1 MAVKIQTL
9 NVFNRMK
16 RKMSTKLNNSISIV
30 NTSEN
35 DCQSRQECNSEEKA
49 CQNLPQI
56 KNFEKFHVSDEES
69 QKIIYKIKNNRQS
82 VININGNQTL
92 NFPVKKK
99 LNFKNL
105 KKHLIT
111 AGSEAHEKSKNKFK
125 TVVNL
130 ELMKEELKQLED
142 PPLTQRDKDLM
153 ASRLTYSF
161 FDQPCEQLAQNLL
174 GKILVRKLENGTILK
189 GRIVETES
197 YLGAIDKAS
206 HTYQYRV
213 SARNLPMY
221 MPPGTIYVYFT
232 YGMYYCFNLSSQE
245 PDSQVEIKSIE
256 PLKGLSYMELLLN
269 TRQIK
274 GQQEKEMVE
283 NIKNYKTQDLC
294 NDPGDGC
301 AVLVR
306 ALEPI
311 EGIEEMEKNRN
322 SIKKSSSKK
331 LKKEFISHELCNG
344 PSKLCMAYLLD
355 KGHSKYSLCSWKGL
369 WLEEDNFNEEKIKI
383 IKCKRIGIESCGIEW
398 ANKPL
403 RYYIHNNKSVSK
415 RDKIAEANC

>member
-1 MAVKIQTL
+1 MAVKLQTM
-9 NVFNRMK
+9 NIFNKMK
-16 RKMSTKLNNSISIV
+16 RKMSTKLNNALLIL
-30 NTSEN
+30 NTSEK
-35 DCQSRQECNSEEKA
+35 DCQAKEKYNSEESSTDLKN
-49 CQNLPQI
+49 QNKVQVT
-56 KNFEKFHVSDEES
+56 NEEE
-69 QKIIYKIKNNRQS
+69 QKKECKINMQS

-99 LNFKNL
+99 LNFKSL
-105 KKHLIT
+105 QKHLIA
-111 AGSEAHEKSKNKFK
+111 AGSKAHKESKNKFK

-153 ASRLTYSF
+153 ASRLTHSF

-213 SARNLPMY
+213 TARNLPMY

-232 YGMYYCFNLSSQE
+232 YGMYYCFNLSSQ
-245 PDSQVEIKSIE
+245 
-256 PLKGLSYMELLLN
+256 
-269 TRQIK
+269 
-274 GQQEKEMVE
+274 
-283 NIKNYKTQDLC
+283 
-294 NDPGDGC
+294 GDGC

-311 EGIEEMEKNRN
+311 EGLEEMEKNRN
-322 SIKKSSSKK
+322 SIKKSSKHSKK
-331 LKKEFISHELCNG
+331 KFKPHELCNG
-344 PSKLCMAYLLD
+344 PSKLCMSYLLD
-355 KGHSKYSLCSWKGL
+355 KSHSKYSLSSWKCL
-369 WLEEDNFNEEKIKI
+369 WLEEDNSNQGEIKI
-383 IKCKRIGIESCGIEW
+383 IRCKRIGIESCGTEW

-403 RYYIHNNKSVSK
+403 RYYIHKNKSVSK
-415 RDKIAEANC
+415 RDKVAEENS